1 MVMSLP
7 INDAPSKPEVMFLP
21 DINWFW
27 LVAVIPLP
35 TKKLLPLLVVIDEPN
50 AIESPDNLIS
60 VPTA

>member
-1 MVMSLP
+1 MLLP

-27 LVAVIPLP
+27 LVAVISLP
-35 TKKLLPLLVVIDEPN
+35 TKKLLALPVVIDEPN
-50 AIESPDNLIS
+50 AIELPDNLIS